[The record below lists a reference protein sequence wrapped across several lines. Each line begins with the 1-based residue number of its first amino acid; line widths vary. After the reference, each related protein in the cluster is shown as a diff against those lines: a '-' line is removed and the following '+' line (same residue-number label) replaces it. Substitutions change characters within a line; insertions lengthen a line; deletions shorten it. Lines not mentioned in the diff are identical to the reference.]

1 MKSDEVDTGHGFGDR
16 VLDLQTSIHFQE
28 CDRSVV
34 ADKELDGSR
43 TPIVHM
49 ASEAR
54 RSVVQRCTNVVG
66 QADRRGFLDHFLI
79 TALHRTI
86 AFTEVQHLAFA
97 VAHDGLAHSAAA
109 ATCERATEE
118 SRPKSIASAE
128 SIESVD
134 WW

>member
-16 VLDLQTSIHFQE
+16 VLDLQTRIHFQE

-49 ASEAR
+49 TSEAR
-54 RSVVQRCTNVVG
+54 RSVVQRCTNVIG

-86 AFTEVQHLAFA
+86 SFTEVQHLAFA
-97 VAHDGLAHSAAA
+97 VAHDLNFDMATLFDIGLNKHGRIAK
-109 ATCERATEE
+109 CC
-118 SRPKSIASAE
+118 SRLTRS
-128 SIESVD
+128 
-134 WW
+134 

>member
-1 MKSDEVDTGHGFGDR
+1 M
-16 VLDLQTSIHFQE
+16 LDLQTRIHFQE

-43 TPIVHM
+43 TSIVHM
-49 ASEAR
+49 TSEAR

-86 AFTEVQHLAFA
+86 AFTEVQHLTFA
-97 VAHDGLAHSAAA
+97 VAHDLNFDMATLFDVGLNKHGRIAK
-109 ATCERATEE
+109 CC
-118 SRPKSIASAE
+118 SRLTRS
-128 SIESVD
+128 
-134 WW
+134 